1 MDVREAILV
10 IKDEKGGELEIF
22 DLSTGTFDT
31 KGRYCVTYFGS
42 TSREM
47 RKMIYAT
54 VMVDGAPIS
63 DTYTYTISSYAH
75 TIANTAGMPDSL
87 INLTKLM
94 VIYGD
99 SAEAY
104 FA

>member
-1 MDVREAILV
+1 M
-10 IKDEKGGELEIF
+10 
-22 DLSTGTFDT
+22 TF
-31 KGRYCVTYFGS
+31 FGS

-47 RKMIYAT
+47 RRMVYAT
-54 VMVDGAPIS
+54 VMADGAAIS

-87 INLTKLM
+87 VNLTKLM

-104 FA
+104 FG